1 VKSNP
6 ALVLAPV
13 DLLFPPL
20 ERAKAMAIPQTIQ
33 DYLRM
38 YARELGQRI
47 VEMYPALHTPADPV
61 SPRMKTL
68 LRQPYRVQELA
79 AMGVVRRWERA
90 RTAAVIGECGTGK
103 TLIALA
109 AIHCHSEGR
118 PHNALAMV
126 PGHLVAKMARE
137 AFQTIPRIRVFFI
150 DACVTRCGMDSLAA
164 SMR

>member
-1 VKSNP
+1 
-6 ALVLAPV
+6 
-13 DLLFPPL
+13 
-20 ERAKAMAIPQTIQ
+20 MAIPQTIQ